1 MTVRGQRAMVD
12 TDSEPTDLRASLTPA
27 RQKMIPTECLLI
39 WQGLG
44 QIGFVVF
51 GFVFPDVV
59 SMNSFFFFCC
69 IHDLQLSILFFFFS
83 FF

>member
-1 MTVRGQRAMVD
+1 MVD

-59 SMNSFFFFCC
+59 SMNSFFFFFAAYMTYSC
-69 IHDLQLSILFFFFS
+69 LSFFFFS
-83 FF
+83 VFFN